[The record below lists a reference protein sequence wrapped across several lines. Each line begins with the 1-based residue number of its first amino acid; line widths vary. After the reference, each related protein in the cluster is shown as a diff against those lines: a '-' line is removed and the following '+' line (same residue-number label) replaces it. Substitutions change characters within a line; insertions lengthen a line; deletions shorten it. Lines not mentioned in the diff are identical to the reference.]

1 MRKQRAPAPG
11 PIPRRP
17 AGALA
22 FTAVP
27 TDKRERQRAGRE
39 ARRAEAA
46 AAKRRAARRRQILS
60 IVALLAVVV
69 GIGLFISLTGDDD
82 AADTVETADDAT
94 TTTAA
99 DAPAGAVGTSDC
111 PPSDGAPEVKKAFD
125 GEPKECLADG
135 ATYSAV
141 VETDVGSFTISLDR
155 EKAPKTVNSFVFL
168 SRYRAYE
175 DVAFHRVIPGFVVQ
189 GGDVEGKNG
198 SGGPGYEFADELP
211 EAGEYEI
218 GSVAMAN
225 SGPNTNGSQFFV
237 VTGDNGVS
245 LPPNYSLFGKVTEG
259 MDVVKKI
266 EADGSAGG
274 TPTVTHKIVKVTITE
289 QKG

>member
-1 MRKQRAPAPG
+1 M
-11 PIPRRP
+11 
-17 AGALA
+17 
-22 FTAVP
+22 P

-60 IVALLAVVV
+60 VVALLAVVV
-69 GIGLFISLTGDDD
+69 GIGLFISLSSDDD
-82 AADTVETADDAT
+82 GGESVDTPSGST
-94 TTTAA
+94 TTTAS
-99 DAPAGAVGTSDC
+99 DAPKQAVGTSDC
-111 PPSDGAPEVKKAFD
+111 PPADGAPEPKKAFD
-125 GEPKECLADG
+125 GEPKECLAEG
-135 ATYSAV
+135 AAYTAE
-141 VETDVGSFTISLDR
+141 VETDLGSFTIALDR
-155 EKAPKTVNSFVFL
+155 DKAPKTVNSFVFL

-175 DVAFHRVIPGFVVQ
+175 DVPFHRVIPEFVVQ
-189 GGDVEGKNG
+189 GGDVELGTG

-211 EAGEYEI
+211 EAGQYEV

-237 VTGDNGVS
+237 VTGPNGAS

-266 EADGSAGG
+266 EADGDASG
-274 TPTVTHKIVKVTITE
+274 TPKVTHKIVKVTITE
-289 QKG
+289 KKG